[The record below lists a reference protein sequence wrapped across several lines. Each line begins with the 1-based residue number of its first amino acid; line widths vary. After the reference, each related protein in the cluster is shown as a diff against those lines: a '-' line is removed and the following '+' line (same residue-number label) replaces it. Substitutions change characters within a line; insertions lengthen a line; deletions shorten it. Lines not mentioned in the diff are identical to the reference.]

1 MAFYTDNNGNVIQ
14 DNSAYQ
20 KKSTI
25 VSGTRV
31 LSLAKVF
38 GYMFIG
44 LLITA
49 VIAFAAGFGFTF
61 WMQNDLET
69 ASNGLIVIMGIS
81 GIALVIMSFVV
92 NFSARKGKVTSS
104 AIPMIIYCLL
114 MGVLLS
120 TFTIFIE
127 WYTLALAFGIT
138 ALIFGIMT
146 LVASVSKNLSGVGII
161 GVSMFFGLMILS
173 LVNVIFMLI
182 LPQVWTWMY
191 WIITFGTFIAMMLI
205 TLWDIW
211 RVDQIAKA
219 GEMTTNIALY
229 CAFTLYVDFIYI
241 FIRILYF
248 IIALKD
254 R

>member
-1 MAFYTDNNGNVIQ
+1 MAFYTDSNGNVVE
-14 DNSAYQ
+14 DKSAYAR
-20 KKSTI
+20 KSTI

-49 VIAFAAGFGFTF
+49 VVAFAAGFGFAQ
-61 WMQNDLET
+61 WLL
-69 ASNGLIVIMGIS
+69 ASPEAAANGLLVVMGIS
-81 GIALVIMSFVV
+81 GVALVIMSFVV
-92 NFSARKGKVTSS
+92 SFSMRKGKVSHIATPMVIY
-104 AIPMIIYCLL
+104 AIL

-120 TFTIFIE
+120 SFTIFIE

-138 ALIFGIMT
+138 ALMFGIMT
-146 LVASVSKNLSGVGII
+146 LIASVSKNLSGVGIVGMSLFMGCI
-161 GVSMFFGLMILS
+161 ILS
-173 LVNVIFMLI
+173 LVNVIFMLV
-182 LPQVWTWMY
+182 LPQVWTWIY
-191 WIITFGTFIAMMLI
+191 WVVTFGTFIAMILI

-211 RVDQIAKA
+211 RIDQIAKS
-219 GEMTTNIALY
+219 GEMTTNLALF

-241 FIRILYF
+241 FIRVLSVIV
-248 IIALKD
+248 ALKD